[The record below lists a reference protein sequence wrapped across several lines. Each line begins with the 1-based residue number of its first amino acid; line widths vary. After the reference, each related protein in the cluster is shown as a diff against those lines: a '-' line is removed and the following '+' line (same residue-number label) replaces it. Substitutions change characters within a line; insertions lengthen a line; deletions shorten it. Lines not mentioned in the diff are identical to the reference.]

1 MDRPWFIGHHI
12 QHSDSNYYD
21 LILKPRLSFISD
33 GTLLNLIW
41 NQVLW
46 KSKSS
51 WQTAHTHTTHR
62 SHYRFMAG
70 LSLCPLLIFLSLYLS
85 SLFLCWHW
93 ISNKQTGLLS
103 RSLILTPCFNQWK
116 ETPQSILQH
125 CLSPC
130 FLHPFFNY
138 LAVWNWRL
146 LWRKSFLTLWT
157 SGVGLIWSYFV
168 QHCPQSYW
176 YVCLWTY

>member
-1 MDRPWFIGHHI
+1 MDQLWFIDQSSTNSAPWF
-12 QHSDSNYYD
+12 
-21 LILKPRLSFISD
+21 K
-33 GTLLNLIW
+33 LLWLDIESTSPVHLWKHIW
-41 NQVLW
+41 NQLLW
-46 KSKSS
+46 KSKCS
-51 WQTAHTHTTHR
+51 WQTVYSAHCG
-62 SHYRFMAG
+62 HYRFMAG

-176 YVCLWTY
+176 YVCLWTH